1 MTQLTSVERSCLLRA
16 ARKELLQLFDD
27 KHRLEMQ
34 GSIVAE
40 QVLADIE
47 CLSTG
52 IKWLWLQ
59 RDSS

>member
-1 MTQLTSVERSCLLRA
+1 MIGLTEAERTCLLRA

-40 QVLADIE
+40 QILSEIE
-47 CLSTG
+47 CLSSG
-52 IKWLWLQ
+52 IKWLWVQ
-59 RDSS
+59 NSS